1 MQKEHFCLRTEVVDA
16 EPVTMLKMLR
26 LEQSL
31 SSPEFQDWPFYLR
44 AFDLHPP
51 TLIPFLPPLPGPGLI
66 IPSIVHTDK
75 DQNFMDLSPCQSLS
89 E

>member
-16 EPVTMLKMLR
+16 EAVTMLKMLR

-51 TLIPFLPPLPGPGLI
+51 
-66 IPSIVHTDK
+66 PS
-75 DQNFMDLSPCQSLS
+75 SLS
-89 E
+89 FHHSQGRG